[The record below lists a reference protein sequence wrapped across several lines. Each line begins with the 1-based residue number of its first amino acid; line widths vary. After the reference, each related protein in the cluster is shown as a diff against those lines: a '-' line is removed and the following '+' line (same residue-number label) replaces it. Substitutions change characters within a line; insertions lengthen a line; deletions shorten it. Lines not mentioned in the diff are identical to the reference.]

1 MKIMQTLTAT
11 GLLACALSALA
22 AEPQPMTF
30 FITSDAAGNGGDL
43 GGLAGADALCQSLGA
58 AAGRGDATW
67 HAYLSVA
74 PANGQPA
81 VNARDRIGSGPWHNA
96 KGELI
101 AANLA
106 DLHEDR
112 NSIRKYQ
119 ALNERG
125 EEVSGRG
132 DTPNR
137 HDILTGSD
145 TMGRLYNTDPALA
158 TCNNWTS
165 SGADAKARLG
175 HHDRLGGANASWNS
189 VHDSA
194 GCSQEALVGT
204 GGDGLLYCFAAD

>member
-125 EEVSGRG
+125 EEVNGRG

-145 TMGRLYNTDPALA
+145 SMGRLYNTDPALA